1 MLLLPKTPTLIYLK
15 LKKIKDQKTRHFKL
29 IYREILF
36 KKATYTRHISHF
48 FCYKLFYREIPLE
61 KATYTRHLSHK
72 KRNKLIYRE
81 IPFEKATYTRHL
93 YHNQRGRRSI
103 AGMAQHSMRPPFEAG
118 YPFGY
123 KGNPF

>member
-48 FCYKLFYREIPLE
+48 FF
-61 KATYTRHLSHK
+61 ATSYFTGKFLWKRLRTLDTYHTK

-93 YHNQRGRRSI
+93 CHNQRGRRSI
-103 AGMAQHSMRPPFEAG
+103 AGMAQALYATPLSSRLPFWL
-118 YPFGY
+118 
-123 KGNPF
+123 